1 MAMNDQQSSGL
12 SARVRDALQRNSV
25 LLRNAGS
32 LAAFV
37 EVTAGDPTGPGGGGG
52 VTVADVPEPSTMLL
66 AGLGLSFL
74 GGAAWRKR
82 RQTLAKAAA

>member
-1 MAMNDQQSSGL
+1 
-12 SARVRDALQRNSV
+12 
-25 LLRNAGS
+25 
-32 LAAFV
+32 
-37 EVTAGDPTGPGGGGG
+37 
-52 VTVADVPEPSTMLL
+52 LL